1 MGAVE
6 IDGSS
11 LTIED
16 AVAISRGALQV
27 HLSNEAREN
36 MRLSKSA
43 VDAIIESD
51 KVVYGINTGFG
62 AMSSVTVGKGEL

>member
-16 AVAISRGALQV
+16 AVAISRGIVQV
-27 HLSNEAREN
+27 QLSDEARDN
-36 MRLSKSA
+36 MRRSKSA
-43 VDAIIESD
+43 VDSIIESNE
-51 KVVYGINTGFG
+51 VVYGINTGFG
-62 AMSSVTVGKGEL
+62 AMSSVIIG